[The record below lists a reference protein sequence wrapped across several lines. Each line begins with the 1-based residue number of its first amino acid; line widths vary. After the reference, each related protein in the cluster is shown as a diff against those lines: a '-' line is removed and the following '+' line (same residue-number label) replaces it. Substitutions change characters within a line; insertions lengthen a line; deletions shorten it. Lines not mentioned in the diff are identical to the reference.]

1 MTIVHAFPIEELLKA
16 CSKAPSSLVDG
27 ETGKP
32 NREVLSDV
40 IHLGVPIE

>member
-16 CSKAPSSLVDG
+16 CSKAPSLVDG